1 MTPAPA
7 FQPVEVPANMRA
19 FETVHGQVFP
29 VMKGEEACAPSN
41 ASSESGATF
50 STQKAEE
57 QVKPDHAPSQTPAY
71 SLAPLLAETPV
82 LVSSPGMAKRTSKAP
97 LGVGLRQQKARAGQ
111 TAEEAK

>member
-1 MTPAPA
+1 MYASPSPAMSPAP
-7 FQPVEVPANMRA
+7 FQQPVEVPANMRA

-57 QVKPDHAPSQTPAY
+57 PVPAY
-71 SLAPLLAETPV
+71 KPEEKQAPQKLPP
-82 LVSSPGMAKRTSKAP
+82 PGVGNSKPRARPQPAKR
-97 LGVGLRQQKARAGQ
+97 
-111 TAEEAK
+111 